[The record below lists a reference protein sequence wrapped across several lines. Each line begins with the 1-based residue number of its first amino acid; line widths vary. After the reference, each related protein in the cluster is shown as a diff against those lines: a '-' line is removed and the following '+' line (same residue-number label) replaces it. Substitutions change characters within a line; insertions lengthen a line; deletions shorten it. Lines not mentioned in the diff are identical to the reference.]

1 MSLRRTSLAIALLV
15 VFASVGD
22 AQPTTNQARVT
33 PDFTV
38 QVWGYIVADFS
49 TRVSNYFELRRTLE
63 VGLPALEVTND
74 PAEFMRAERA
84 LARRIRL
91 ARKGTEQEEIF
102 TRAIAV
108 EFRRILLLEM
118 NASTW
123 AVIMDD
129 NPGEFS
135 HRINGAYPKGKPHGT
150 VPPNI
155 LAVLPSLPADIEYR
169 FLGRHLILYDVR
181 ASVILDSIPYAIQFT
196 D

>member
-1 MSLRRTSLAIALLV
+1 MSLRRTSLAIALLA
-15 VFASVGD
+15 VFASVGY
-22 AQPTTNQARVT
+22 AQPTTTQARVT
-33 PDFTV
+33 PDFRVHV
-38 QVWGYIVADFS
+38 QGYIVADFT
-49 TRVSNYFELRRTLE
+49 TRVSSYFELRRTLE
-63 VGLPALEVTND
+63 VGLPALAVTND

-91 ARKGTEQEEIF
+91 ARDTEPEEIF

-108 EFRRILLLEM
+108 EFRKILLLEM

-129 NPGEFS
+129 NPGAFS
-135 HRINGAYPKGKPHGT
+135 YRINGAYPKRKPHGT
-150 VPPNI
+150 MPPNI

-169 FLGRHLILYDVR
+169 FLGPHLILYDVR